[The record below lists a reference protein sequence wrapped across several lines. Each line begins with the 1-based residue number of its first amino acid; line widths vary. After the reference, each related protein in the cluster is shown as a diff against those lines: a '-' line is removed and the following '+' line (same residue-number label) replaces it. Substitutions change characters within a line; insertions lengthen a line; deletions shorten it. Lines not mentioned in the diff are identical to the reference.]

1 VARGGSLLATFETSL
16 YDEAGRPRADFGL
29 KDVLQV
35 SYRGRVD
42 RRMQNSYLWLTRPHP
57 LLAGL
62 DDAPRIINSVQRVHV
77 APLRQDFPSPVTL
90 VPSYPDLPM
99 EHVFTKLDKTDE
111 RMV

>member
-1 VARGGSLLATFETSL
+1 
-16 YDEAGRPRADFGL
+16 
-29 KDVLQV
+29 
-35 SYRGRVD
+35 
-42 RRMQNSYLWLTRPHP
+42 MQNSYLWLTRPHP

-99 EHVFTKLDKTDE
+99 EHVFTKRTRPTSGWCTCATSARAGSSTSPATSTAPSGK
-111 RMV
+111 